1 MLEAKTRLQ
10 NKEKELEDWAN
21 LNNIEITPEL
31 YLSNQR
37 SLIIQEL
44 QMLGI
49 YLDLPGSFLES
60 LNSRQFAEVLA
71 GLIKRQRRYND

>member
-10 NKEKELEDWAN
+10 NKDKELEDWAN
-21 LNNIEITPEL
+21 LNNIDITPEL

-44 QMLGI
+44 QMVGV

>member
-10 NKEKELEDWAN
+10 SKEKELEDWAN
-21 LNNIEITPEL
+21 FNNIEITPEL

-44 QMLGI
+44 EMLGI
-49 YLDLPGSFLES
+49 YLNLPGSFLES

>member
-1 MLEAKTRLQ
+1 LQ